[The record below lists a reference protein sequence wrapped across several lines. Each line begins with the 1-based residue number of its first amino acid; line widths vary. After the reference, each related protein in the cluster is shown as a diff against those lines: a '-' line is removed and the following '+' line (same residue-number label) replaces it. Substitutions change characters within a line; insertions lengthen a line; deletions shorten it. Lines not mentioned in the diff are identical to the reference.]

1 MDEESRRDAYE
12 VGVGRAQATQ
22 ELGDWVENAGARKEA
37 EGQWGGAARK
47 RRGQKGHS
55 MLLSWKTGPKG

>member
-22 ELGDWVENAGARKEA
+22 ELGDWAENAGARKEA
-37 EGQWGGAARK
+37 GRPVGRSRQEEEGSEG
-47 RRGQKGHS
+47 
-55 MLLSWKTGPKG
+55 TF